1 MKEEAKK
8 MILLIV
14 ICIITLYG
22 LYMAL
27 RLNEKRKEELLNT
40 SEINEYLTEIKY
52 EELQNYLV
60 EQPNI
65 VVYVSN
71 SGEKTTDDFD
81 KKIISVIRKYN
92 LENDIIYINI
102 KDTNIVDPLYQNAPV
117 LIFYENNEV
126 KDIIACN
133 TLKNSK
139 DIIEVLEE
147 RSVIND

>member
-71 SGEKTTDDFD
+71 SSEKTTDDFD